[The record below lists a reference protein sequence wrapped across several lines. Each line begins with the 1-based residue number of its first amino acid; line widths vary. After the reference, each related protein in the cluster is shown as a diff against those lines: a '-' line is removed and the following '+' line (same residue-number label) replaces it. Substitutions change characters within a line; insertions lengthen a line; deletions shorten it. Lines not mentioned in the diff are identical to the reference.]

1 MSVHTLT
8 ESHPRLRLT
17 TETRRDEREARIPR
31 LIIRAPGDTGVWQFR
46 ACVSRV
52 RAAVEELSAS
62 VVSGAPWDVR
72 ERQCWDRGSGVCVA
86 LELRT
91 FGGSDREADLGLALL
106 ARLADEIERRQVA
119 A

>member
-1 MSVHTLT
+1 MMHALT
-8 ESHPRLRLT
+8 PSQPRLRLT
-17 TETRRDEREARIPR
+17 AETRRDEREARIPR
-31 LIIRAPGDTGVWQFR
+31 LVIRAPGDTGVWQFR

-91 FGGSDREADLGLALL
+91 FGGTDREADLGMALL
-106 ARLADEIERRQVA
+106 SRLADEIERRQVA

>member
-1 MSVHTLT
+1 MSALT
-8 ESHPRLRLT
+8 VSHPRLRLT
-17 TETRRDEREARIPR
+17 VETRRDDREARIPR

-52 RAAVEELSAS
+52 RSAVEDMSAS
-62 VVSGAPWDVR
+62 VVSGAPWDIR

-91 FGGSDREADLGLALL
+91 FGGSDKEADTGLRLL
-106 ARLADEIERRQVA
+106 ERLADEFAARQVA